1 MKWFFSLGFA
11 LLFFSALA
19 QEDAIAKHFDSYIQD
34 SRFKTV
40 YVSPKMF
47 DVIATSDIDQMDPE
61 VRSLIKNLRGLRV
74 IQMEGQSGMTMYKE
88 AGQKLTAA
96 KYDEL
101 MTLKEN
107 GEQIRFYTM
116 GPGKKVQE
124 LLLMVAGPKRFL
136 MLTMVGDIDL
146 NAVAKLSKSLNL
158 QGADYLDKVK
168 SR

>member
-1 MKWFFSLGFA
+1 MKWFLSFA
-11 LLFFSALA
+11 ISLLFLPLFS
-19 QEDAIAKHFDSYIQD
+19 QEDAIAKHFDQYLSD
-34 SRFKTV
+34 ASFKSV

-47 DVIATSDIDQMDPE
+47 DVIATSDIEKMDPE
-61 VRSLIKNLRGLRV
+61 VKALIKNLRGLRV
-74 IQMEGQSGMTMYKE
+74 LQREGQSGVALFKE
-88 AGQKLTAA
+88 ANKKLTAA

-101 MTLKEN
+101 MTLNEN
-107 GEQIRFYTM
+107 NEQIRFYTM

-124 LLLMVAGPKRFL
+124 LLLMVAGPNRFL

-146 NAVAKLSKSLNL
+146 NAVAKLSKNLNL

>member
-11 LLFFSALA
+11 LLFFSAFA

-47 DVIATSDIDQMDPE
+47 DVIATSDIEEMDPE

-74 IQMEGQSGMTMYKE
+74 IQMEGQSGVTMYKE

-107 GEQIRFYTM
+107 GEQI
-116 GPGKKVQE
+116 
-124 LLLMVAGPKRFL
+124 
-136 MLTMVGDIDL
+136 
-146 NAVAKLSKSLNL
+146 
-158 QGADYLDKVK
+158 
-168 SR
+168 